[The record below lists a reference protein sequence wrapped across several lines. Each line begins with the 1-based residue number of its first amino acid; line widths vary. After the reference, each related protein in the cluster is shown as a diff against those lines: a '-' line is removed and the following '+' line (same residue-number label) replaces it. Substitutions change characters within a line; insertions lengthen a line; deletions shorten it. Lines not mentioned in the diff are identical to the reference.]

1 MRMRRQ
7 KKEKNFLLTANPA
20 FAYGKPSVCLRQTP
34 ALLSVVRHFATLPLC
49 HIKVVA
55 NVENGK
61 EWRLN

>member
-1 MRMRRQ
+1 
-7 KKEKNFLLTANPA
+7 LLTANPA